1 MDYTR
6 RVLILSV
13 GVLTT
18 GCLKVP
24 QQTGFL
30 ASARNVDRPT
40 SEVRLIGFEYGRRF
54 SSAIE
59 QAADSIKDL
68 ASDPDVHYNST
79 AWKAYAIPAAQEA
92 VLQSD
97 PLVGF
102 VDVWVFSH
110 QMRDFFATGGGRD
123 WFGPHQQV
131 AIDVSTNLER
141 EAHAIA
147 LDLTAGLLAD
157 STVLMIDSLA
167 EAEPIANTTFSRASV
182 ALAWSDLAGAPASGL
197 TGTAANM
204 ERQLDEVTNRLAY
217 YNEYLF
223 KQARWQSEL
232 MIGQVTSPQ
241 RVDSTLTSLRQSL
254 AIFAQLADSAPG
266 LLAAERLAV
275 LDAVDRDLVRVVEAI
290 DQQRIQT
297 VGVVEGQVDLLLRL
311 VGAERAL
318 ILAAINAERVATMAS
333 LDSILAERIGQ
344 TEDVVDHLVWRL
356 AQLVAVIGLAVL
368 VVAVVFY
375 LLLRGGRK
383 AA

>member
-1 MDYTR
+1 
-6 RVLILSV
+6 
-13 GVLTT
+13 
-18 GCLKVP
+18 
-24 QQTGFL
+24 
-30 ASARNVDRPT
+30 
-40 SEVRLIGFEYGRRF
+40 
-54 SSAIE
+54 
-59 QAADSIKDL
+59 
-68 ASDPDVHYNST
+68 
-79 AWKAYAIPAAQEA
+79 
-92 VLQSD
+92 
-97 PLVGF
+97 
-102 VDVWVFSH
+102 
-110 QMRDFFATGGGRD
+110 
-123 WFGPHQQV
+123 
-131 AIDVSTNLER
+131 
-141 EAHAIA
+141 
-147 LDLTAGLLAD
+147 
-157 STVLMIDSLA
+157 
-167 EAEPIANTTFSRASV
+167 
-182 ALAWSDLAGAPASGL
+182 LAGAPASGL